1 MTASGVI
8 PDTEVH
14 DAPTDFS
21 SRPVRPDVALLTG
34 GESADAAS
42 LMAAADVTGRTTREK
57 LVSQS
62 VPQAMTVGNKSWAD
76 RKMSLGNSAGALL
89 TATFQAL
96 HTFRLKGNS
105 LLNREGSLWRQS
117 GRTPRPCRQLR
128 AISGCQRNV
137 RFKPPFSITKML
149 VS

>member
-8 PDTEVH
+8 PDTEAH

-76 RKMSLGNSAGALL
+76 RKMSLSNSAGALL

-96 HTFRLKGNS
+96 RTFRLKGNS
-105 LLNREGSLWRQS
+105 LLNREGSFWRKAVI
-117 GRTPRPCRQLR
+117 GRSP
-128 AISGCQRNV
+128 NV
-137 RFKPPFSITKML
+137 SEVQQETRTRRSIGLHM
-149 VS
+149 S